1 MSMELF
7 DSHAHYYDK
16 RFAEEA
22 EQGAEGI
29 LAEVFAGDVRH
40 IINVG
45 TSLENNGICL
55 AQAKQK
61 RLQASMVFLRLRVCR
76 LMRAFLRLRIRDG

>member
-1 MSMELF
+1 MSMKLF

-29 LAEVFAGDVRH
+29 LAEVFAGDVSH

-55 AQAKQK
+55 AQAKQYEGMY
-61 RLQASMVFLRLRVCR
+61 AMVGIHPGDCAPYDSTKAAR
-76 LMRAFLRLRIRDG
+76 RIKS